1 MWKYIV
7 KRLLLMI
14 PILLGVTFI
23 VFFIMNLTPGDPAA
37 IILGDQASAEALAA
51 MRLELGL
58 DKPLLVRYFK
68 YIWDMLHGDLGLS
81 YKNQLSVWA
90 QVIDKFP
97 NTAILAV
104 AGIFVAL
111 IIGIPVGIISAK
123 KQYTALD
130 NTSMVLSLIGVSMP
144 NFWLGL
150 LLSLLFALKLGWLP
164 SQGMGSGFVGLLRS
178 IVLPAITLGTGSAA
192 TVVRMT
198 RSSMLEVIRQ
208 DYISTARAK
217 GISERQVTFRH
228 MLKNAM
234 IPIVTAVGLQFG
246 SLLGG
251 AMLTETVFSWPGLG
265 RLMVESINSKDI
277 PMVMG
282 ATIFLAIMF
291 SLVNLLV
298 DLVYFK
304 KNKLALVG
312 MSFIILLLVI
322 AISTIVIDL
331 VTNKSFYNAHVIK
344 QNLRMR
350 LKGPSKDHIFGLDEF
365 GRDIFLRMLWAV
377 RYSLFMGVFAIMF
390 SVIVGGVF
398 GSVAGYYGKV
408 TDNIIMRFM
417 DILLAVPSMLLA
429 TAIVA
434 ALGTSLVN
442 VLIAIAISYVP
453 AFARTVRASV
463 LTVKDQEY
471 IEAAKAVG
479 ASDFRIIFKYILP
492 NAMAPLIVQATLG
505 VAGAILS
512 IAGLSFLGL
521 GIQPPTP
528 EWGSMLSSARA
539 YIREGWH
546 ITVIPGLGIMLTILA
561 LNIMGDGLRDALD
574 PRLKN

>member
-164 SQGMGSGFVGLLRS
+164 SQGMGSVFVGLLRS

-291 SLVNLLV
+291 SVVNLIV
-298 DLVYFK
+298 DLIY
-304 KNKLALVG
+304 A
-312 MSFIILLLVI
+312 FI
-322 AISTIVIDL
+322 
-331 VTNKSFYNAHVIK
+331 
-344 QNLRMR
+344 
-350 LKGPSKDHIFGLDEF
+350 
-365 GRDIFLRMLWAV
+365 
-377 RYSLFMGVFAIMF
+377 
-390 SVIVGGVF
+390 
-398 GSVAGYYGKV
+398 
-408 TDNIIMRFM
+408 
-417 DILLAVPSMLLA
+417 
-429 TAIVA
+429 
-434 ALGTSLVN
+434 
-442 VLIAIAISYVP
+442 
-453 AFARTVRASV
+453 
-463 LTVKDQEY
+463 
-471 IEAAKAVG
+471 
-479 ASDFRIIFKYILP
+479 
-492 NAMAPLIVQATLG
+492 
-505 VAGAILS
+505 
-512 IAGLSFLGL
+512 
-521 GIQPPTP
+521 
-528 EWGSMLSSARA
+528 
-539 YIREGWH
+539 
-546 ITVIPGLGIMLTILA
+546 
-561 LNIMGDGLRDALD
+561 D
-574 PRLKN
+574 PRIKSQYKKAGVKIRKVKV